1 MRGAI
6 VVGTDGSETSRLAV
20 EEAGAIAR
28 ASGRQLV
35 VLFVRHV
42 SFAGVG
48 VLATG
53 GLSAGAVQDALDGDQ
68 ALAEAQC
75 IAILDPSGVRW
86 RFEVGEGDPASEL
99 MRVATGLEADTIVVA
114 GRRHGALGGPGSC
127 LGLGAPAPP
136 LVGRPACHPPEA
148 HCIEHVQGGNGGIV
162 VMTGTVASS

>member
-1 MRGAI
+1 MRGPI

-28 ASGRQLV
+28 ASGHQLV

-75 IAILDPSGVRW
+75 IAILDPTGVPW

-114 GRRHGALGGPGSC
+114 GRRHGALGGLAHGSVSVR
-127 LGLGAPAPP
+127 LLHRWSGAL
-136 LVGRPACHPPEA
+136 LVIHPKPTA
-148 HCIEHVQGGNGGIV
+148 SS
-162 VMTGTVASS
+162 TSKAGTVASS